1 MKDRFKIAVVGGDK
15 RQELLAEL
23 LAADGQDSFLI
34 EDTSGLSRIGEADLT
49 VFPLPACRED
59 GTVAEGLSASGLFL
73 HMRHGSVAAG
83 GRIPAELYGMAEMR
97 GVALFD
103 YTKREEFA
111 IANALATAEGAIGLA
126 ILETQGTLQGASCLV
141 IGYGR
146 IGKLLAR
153 KLALLGAR
161 VTVSARRTADLAWI
175 RADGYTAVQTAGI
188 TAEITQFDLV
198 FNTVPAP
205 VLGAEALRKLQPTAL
220 VVDLASKPGG
230 VDFAAAR
237 ELGRRVEWALSLP
250 AKTAPRAAAGY
261 VRDSL
266 YQIME
271 ECT

>member
-1 MKDRFKIAVVGGDK
+1 M
-15 RQELLAEL
+15 
-23 LAADGQDSFLI
+23 
-34 EDTSGLSRIGEADLT
+34 
-49 VFPLPACRED
+49 
-59 GTVAEGLSASGLFL
+59 
-73 HMRHGSVAAG
+73 
-83 GRIPAELYGMAEMR
+83 
-97 GVALFD
+97 
-103 YTKREEFA
+103 
-111 IANALATAEGAIGLA
+111 
-126 ILETQGTLQGASCLV
+126 
-141 IGYGR
+141 
-146 IGKLLAR
+146 
-153 KLALLGAR
+153 
-161 VTVSARRTADLAWI
+161 
-175 RADGYTAVQTAGI
+175 QTAGI